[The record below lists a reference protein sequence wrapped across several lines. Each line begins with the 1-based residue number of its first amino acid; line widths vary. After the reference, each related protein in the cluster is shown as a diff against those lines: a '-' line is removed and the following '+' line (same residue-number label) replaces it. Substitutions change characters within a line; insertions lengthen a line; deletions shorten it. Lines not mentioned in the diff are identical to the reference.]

1 MEITYHVQNGNL
13 LSITEGLIC
22 HQVNCLGIMGA
33 GLAKQIRDKYPEVY
47 QQYRDL
53 CREGGYTLLGSI
65 QVIKINE
72 LLSVVNVFG
81 QEKIGTDS
89 RKTNY
94 EAVDHAF
101 NKLKRHIEIH
111 QLDPDKV
118 YIPEKM
124 GCTLGG
130 GNWNVYLSIIV
141 QYFPS
146 VNIVRY
152 K

>member
-1 MEITYHVQNGNL
+1 MEVVYHVQNGNL
-13 LSITEGLIC
+13 LDITEGLIC

-33 GLAKQIRDKYPEVY
+33 GLAKQIRERYPDVY
-47 QQYRDL
+47 QQYYNL

-65 QVIKINE
+65 QVIKIND
-72 LLSVVNVFG
+72 LLYAVNVFG

-94 EAVDHAF
+94 EAIDRAF
-101 NKLKRHIEIH
+101 SQLKQYVERHN
-111 QLDPDKV
+111 LDSNKV

-130 GNWNVYLSIIV
+130 GNWNVYLSIIA

-146 VNIVRY
+146 VNIVKY

>member
-1 MEITYHVQNGNL
+1 MYHVQSGNL
-13 LSITEGLIC
+13 LDVTEGLIC

-33 GLAKQIRDKYPEVY
+33 GLALQIRRRYPDVY
-47 QQYRDL
+47 QQYYDL

-65 QVIKINE
+65 QVIKIND
-72 LLSVVNVFG
+72 LLSAVNIFG

-94 EAVDHAF
+94 EAIDSAF
-101 NKLKRHIEIH
+101 KKLKQHTEIH
-111 QLDPDKV
+111 NLDPNKV
-118 YIPEKM
+118 YIPERM

-130 GNWNVYLSIIV
+130 GNWNVYLSIII